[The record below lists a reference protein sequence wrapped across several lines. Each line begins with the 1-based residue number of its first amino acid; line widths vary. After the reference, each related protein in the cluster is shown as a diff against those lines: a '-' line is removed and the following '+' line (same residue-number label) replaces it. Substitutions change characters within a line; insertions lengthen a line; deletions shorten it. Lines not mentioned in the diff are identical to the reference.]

1 MTIGEWVSEATAML
15 AEGGVD
21 SARLQATLLAARV
34 FRSTRTWVLTHPL
47 EEIPILAANALL
59 ARRLAHEPLAYI
71 LGTRE
76 FFGRP
81 FSVGPGVLI
90 PRQETELLVEIAKE
104 VRPASCLD
112 LGCGSGCVAI
122 SIALEVPGGQ
132 VTACD
137 ISPRAVDRTLLNASA
152 LGAPVEVLTGDLFAP
167 VAGRRFD
174 LIVSNPPYIAVG
186 ESLSAEV
193 RDFEP
198 AEALFAGDDGLTFYR
213 RIAAES
219 PAYLA
224 EGGRIAVEVGHTQA
238 EAVTELFTTQGFQA
252 DVRKDLSGIDRVVVS
267 RTCCGSVSP

>member
-1 MTIGEWVSEATAML
+1 MTVGDWVNEATAL
-15 AEGGVD
+15 LSESGVD
-21 SARLQATLLAARV
+21 AARLEATLLAAHV
-34 FRSTRTWVLTHPL
+34 FRSTRTWILTHPI
-47 EEIPILAANALL
+47 EEIPVLAANALL
-59 ARRLAHEPLAYI
+59 ARRLANEPLAYI

-104 VRPASCLD
+104 LRPGSCLD

-122 SIALEVPGGQ
+122 SIALELSGCQ

-137 ISPRAVDRTLLNASA
+137 ISPRAVDRSLLNALA
-152 LGAPVEVLTGDLFAP
+152 LEASVEVLMGDLFAP

-174 LIVSNPPYIAVG
+174 LIVSNPPYIADG

-198 AEALFAGDDGLTFYR
+198 AEALFAGEGGLSFYQQ
-213 RIAAES
+213 IAAES
-219 PAYLA
+219 PAHLA
-224 EGGRIAVEVGHTQA
+224 EDGRVAVEVGHTQA

-252 DVRKDLSGIDRVVVS
+252 EVRKDLSGIDRVVIAS
-267 RTCCGSVSP
+267 LFP

>member
-1 MTIGEWVSEATAML
+1 ML

>member
-1 MTIGEWVSEATAML
+1 VTIGEWVSEATAML
-15 AEGGVD
+15 AESGVD
-21 SARLQATLLAARV
+21 SARLEASLLAAHV
-34 FRSTRTWVLTHPL
+34 FRSTRTWILTHPL

-122 SIALEVPGGQ
+122 SIALEVPGCP

-152 LGAPVEVLTGDLFAP
+152 LGASVEVLTGDLFAP

-193 RDFEP
+193 HDFEP

-213 RIAAES
+213 RIADES
-219 PAYLA
+219 AAYLT

-238 EAVTELFTTQGFQA
+238 EAVTELFTTQDFQA
-252 DVRKDLSGIDRVVVS
+252 EVRKDLSGIDRVVVS
-267 RTCCGSVSP
+267 RTSCGSVSP